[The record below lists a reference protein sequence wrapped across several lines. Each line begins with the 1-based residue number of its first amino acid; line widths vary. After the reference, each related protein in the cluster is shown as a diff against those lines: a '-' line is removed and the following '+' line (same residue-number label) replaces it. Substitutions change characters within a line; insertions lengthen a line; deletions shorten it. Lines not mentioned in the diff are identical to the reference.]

1 MVAPAPQTD
10 ETNERLVQAMLDQV
24 VASLTYELSEEDLAA
39 VRGNVERSVKMAQAL
54 RAVPLANADEPDF
67 VFQPYR
73 AEG

>member
-1 MVAPAPQTD
+1 MVAPTPQAD

-24 VASLTYELSEEDLAA
+24 LATLAYELSDDDVAA
-39 VRGNVERSVKMAQAL
+39 VRANVERSAKMAAAL